1 MKHFLHGLRLSLFSR
16 LGLNQCI
23 ITVSFVFVARSRA
36 MPQGIR
42 PKLSAYKD
50 EHPFNFP
57 VIGEMFPLT

>member
-1 MKHFLHGLRLSLFSR
+1 MKHFLHWLRLSLFPR

-23 ITVSFVFVARSRA
+23 ITVSFVFIARSRA

-42 PKLSAYKD
+42 PKLSAYKE
-50 EHPFNFP
+50 EHPINLP